1 MTDFTIDESE
11 RILVEFAPR
20 PGVRRVSTFDLTMEQ
35 LEELSNKALDSAL
48 GTISQMAQRVRA
60 LRDKI
65 PAEFTQVEVEFGIK
79 LDAEAGALLA
89 KAGGEAA
96 ISVTLTWERPEED
109 DA

>member
-1 MTDFTIDESE
+1 MSDFTIDEGE

-20 PGVRRVSTFDLTMEQ
+20 PGVRQVSTFDLTMEQ
-35 LEELSNKALDSAL
+35 LEELSNKALDSAM
-48 GTISQMAQRVRA
+48 GTISQMAQRARA

-65 PAEFTQVEVEFGIK
+65 PDEFTQVEIEFGIK
-79 LDAEAGALLA
+79 LDVEAGALLA